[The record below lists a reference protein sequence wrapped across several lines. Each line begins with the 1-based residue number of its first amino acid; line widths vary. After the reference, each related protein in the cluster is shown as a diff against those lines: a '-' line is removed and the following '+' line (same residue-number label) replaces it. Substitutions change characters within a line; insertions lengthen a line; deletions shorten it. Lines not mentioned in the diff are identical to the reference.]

1 MERINDLLS
10 RKFLFAVLAT
20 VLGFVLVLTDKVSAQ
35 DFLAF
40 VGVIGAQYVLGNVV
54 SKFVAPDSSSPEK

>member
-10 RKFLFAVLAT
+10 RKFLFAILAT
-20 VLGFVLVLTDKVSAQ
+20 VLAFVLVLTDKVAAQ

-40 VGVIGAQYVLGNVV
+40 VGVIGAQYILGNVV
-54 SKFVAPDSSSPEK
+54 SKFATPDTDSPSK

>member
-10 RKFLFAVLAT
+10 RKFLFAILAT
-20 VLGFVLVLTDKVSAQ
+20 ALAFVLVLTDKVVAQ

-54 SKFVAPDSSSPEK
+54 SKFAHPDSSSSDE